1 MGVAVGR
8 RHHAAG
14 RTHDRLEHEGRDV
27 LRPQGK
33 DRPLQLLG
41 QVSNQTFARDA
52 VGRAIRVRRGDERDV
67 EQAPLEG
74 SAPLREVRDRQGAQG
89 IAVPRAAP
97 SDEAALGVEAAGGKV
112 LKRDFH
118 RGFDGFRSAATV
130 HNVLKFAAAQTQD
143 GGGQLFESGTRE
155 EISIRAGDAFEL
167 PSDGCI
173 DLGMGV
179 TEAER
184 RRPPRAVEIA
194 LPRLIEQIAAFAA
207 DDPRQLF
214 DPKPG
219 GALFQRVI
227 SPGNMRIYLMESPI
241 SPIPESVPLAHRDRA
256 LGIIATA
263 TVLALLYFAR
273 DVLVPITLAVI
284 LSLLIAPLVRA
295 RRHIG
300 LGQTLSVLA
309 AGLVLAFLF
318 AAVAGVIGSQFAHM
332 ASSLPRYERTIEHKL
347 KAFNDITVGKVNALT
362 GQAGRLTFRRAPTEQ
377 PGTLEQS
384 DVAGPANPIPVELRA
399 PPPNPLQILEK
410 VLGSIWVPIETAG
423 IVLVVL
429 VFVLLEHEA
438 GRDRFIR
445 IAGGADIRLTTLA
458 INDAGERL
466 SRFFVSQF
474 AVNLGLGIAVWIG
487 LSLIGLP
494 QPLLWAALAAVL
506 RFVPYVG
513 VWIAALCATLL
524 AAAVDP
530 GWILALTTLGLFVL
544 VELIAGQLVEP
555 QLYGHTT
562 GLSPLSVVVAAIFW
576 SWLWGPI
583 GLIVS
588 TPLTLCLLVAGR
600 HIKALSLLDV
610 LLGDAQALTMP
621 ERLYQR
627 ALSADSAEIIASA
640 RVFLKQDSFANY
652 CDLVLMPALHLAR
665 IDLAAGTI
673 SADQQAKVRN
683 ALVEVIAAIGGDSRK
698 LPRRHL
704 QSSVLASTN
713 VGRQLRWQR
722 EQISG
727 QWQGPLVVPAGSVVV
742 CVGLGSMSDDFATEL
757 LVRIL
762 RDQKIDARHMSLEDL
777 NTASPPGAAD
787 AVSIVYVVSACPSEE
802 RARGE
807 GAVEEMR
814 RRFPLACVVPVLLPG
829 MLLQPEAAVEDIRG
843 VDKAASS
850 LGHAVQICLDLHR
863 AV

>member
-1 MGVAVGR
+1 MDSPAS
-8 RHHAAG
+8 
-14 RTHDRLEHEGRDV
+14 
-27 LRPQGK
+27 P
-33 DRPLQLLG
+33 
-41 QVSNQTFARDA
+41 
-52 VGRAIRVRRGDERDV
+52 
-67 EQAPLEG
+67 
-74 SAPLREVRDRQGAQG
+74 
-89 IAVPRAAP
+89 VPDP
-97 SDEAALGVEAAGGKV
+97 S
-112 LKRDFH
+112 
-118 RGFDGFRSAATV
+118 
-130 HNVLKFAAAQTQD
+130 
-143 GGGQLFESGTRE
+143 
-155 EISIRAGDAFEL
+155 
-167 PSDGCI
+167 
-173 DLGMGV
+173 
-179 TEAER
+179 
-184 RRPPRAVEIA
+184 
-194 LPRLIEQIAAFAA
+194 
-207 DDPRQLF
+207 
-214 DPKPG
+214 
-219 GALFQRVI
+219 
-227 SPGNMRIYLMESPI
+227 
-241 SPIPESVPLAHRDRA
+241 PLANRERA
-256 LGIIATA
+256 LGIMATA
-263 TVLALLYFAR
+263 SVLALLYFAR
-273 DVLVPITLAVI
+273 GVLVPITLAII
-284 LSLLIAPLVRA
+284 LSLLIAPLVRLL
-295 RRHIG
+295 RRLG

-309 AGLVLAFLF
+309 AVLVLALSF
-318 AAVAGVIGSQFAHM
+318 AAVAGVIGSQLIRM
-332 ASSLPRYERTIEHKL
+332 VQSLPRYERTIERKL
-347 KAFNDITVGKVNALT
+347 KTLDDITVGRFNALT
-362 GQAGRLTFRRAPTEQ
+362 GQAGRFLNPRIPDERPAALERSRTRQGAAIPQEPHTLHK
-377 PGTLEQS
+377 PGTLQGAGTSQPSGASQDSDTPQESGTTQASGTSQDSGSSQESGAAQDSSTSQASAASQEAEAEQHS
-384 DVAGPANPIPVELRA
+384 GAVQQPVALRQPKILDQSRLLLLSEAGTNPIPVELHQ
-399 PPPNPLQILEK
+399 PPLNPLQIIERI
-410 VLGSIWVPIETAG
+410 LGSIWVPIETAG

-438 GRDRFIR
+438 LRDRFIR
-445 IAGGADIRLTTLA
+445 IAGGADIRRTTLA
-458 INDAGERL
+458 INDAGARL

-474 AVNLGLGIAVWIG
+474 AVNVGLGFTIWVG
-487 LSLIGLP
+487 LTVIGLP
-494 QPLLWAALAAVL
+494 HPLLWAALAGVL
-506 RFVPYVG
+506 RFVPYIG
-513 VWIAALCATLL
+513 VWIAALCSVLL

-530 GWILALTTLGLFVL
+530 HWALALETLGLFVV

-562 GLSPLSVVVAAIFW
+562 GLSPLSVVIAAIFW

-600 HIKALSLLDV
+600 HIKALNLLDI
-610 LLGDAQALTMP
+610 LLGDTQALTMP

-640 RVFLKQDSFANY
+640 RGFLKQDSFANY

-777 NTASPPGAAD
+777 NTASPPGAAE
-787 AVSIVYVVSACPSEE
+787 AVSIVYVVSAFPSDE
-802 RARGE
+802 RGRGE

-814 RRFPLACVVPVLLPG
+814 QRFPLACVVAVLLPG